1 MTVLA
6 RCATAHRVGALL
18 AICLAAR
25 ACAPYATG
33 TLQRQSDS
41 VMVERV
47 GFQTF
52 VYTITP
58 LLSGPSVASAEPLLV
73 APEGA

>member
-1 MTVLA
+1 
-6 RCATAHRVGALL
+6 
-18 AICLAAR
+18 
-25 ACAPYATG
+25 
-33 TLQRQSDS
+33 
-41 VMVERV
+41 MVERV